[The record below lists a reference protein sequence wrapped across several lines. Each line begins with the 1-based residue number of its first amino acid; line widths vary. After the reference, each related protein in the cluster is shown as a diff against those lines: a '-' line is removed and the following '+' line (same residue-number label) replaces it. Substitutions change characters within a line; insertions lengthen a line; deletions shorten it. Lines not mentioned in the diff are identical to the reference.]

1 VLTHTLT
8 EPRKAYLVRP
18 LDLLFVDSLKNEIL
32 ERQCNFPKPL
42 IAIVKGIKSKEQF
55 EEKDLDGYALEVIG
69 GNHRR
74 EAIQQLHKEGKL
86 DKNVHKYAMVQLFVG
101 MFNFDICKVSKKAFI

>member
-1 VLTHTLT
+1 MLTHTLT

-18 LDLLFVDSLKNEIL
+18 LDLLFVDSLKNEVL

-42 IAIVKGIKSKEQF
+42 IAIVKGIKSKEQC
-55 EEKDLDGYALEVIG
+55 EEKELDRYALEVIG